1 MDQAACDEEKEDMG
15 ETATPEESTKTDL
28 ELLEDEEENEMK
40 EENEDEENED
50 EENVARPMEIPEDEE
65 ERLRENRRQINQNV
79 HVDKMINESSEEM
92 QAQFLRGAIPKVVFK
107 HALEGE

>member
-15 ETATPEESTKTDL
+15 ETATPEESAKTDL

-40 EENEDEENED
+40 EGEENDDEED
-50 EENVARPMEIPEDEE
+50 VTRPMEIPEDEE